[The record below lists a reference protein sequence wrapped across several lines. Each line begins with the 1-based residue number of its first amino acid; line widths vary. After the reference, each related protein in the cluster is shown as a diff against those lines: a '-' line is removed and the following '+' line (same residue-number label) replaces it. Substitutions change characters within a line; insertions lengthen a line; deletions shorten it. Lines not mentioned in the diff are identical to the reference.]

1 MKNDL
6 TNIMNFEYFI
16 RNLAVVCCIEMV
28 ILIPTFTIIICS
40 IYKRIY
46 KMKYKI
52 RYTMTYKEFKKKIE
66 EIGLVYCNQGS
77 GVCIYNFNKHRL
89 NPIASINGDKM
100 YSITTPYVEDDKLFK
115 LCHELAKTP
124 INERGEIK

>member
-28 ILIPTFTIIICS
+28 ILIPTFTIIICN

-52 RYTMTYKEFKKKIE
+52 RYTMTYKEFKKKID
-66 EIGLVYCNQGS
+66 EIGLNYCDQS
-77 GVCIYNFNKHRL
+77 SRVHIYNFNEHRL
-89 NPIASINGDKM
+89 NQ
-100 YSITTPYVEDDKLFK
+100 ITSSNEDYKLFK
-115 LCHELAKTP
+115 LCYELAKTP
-124 INERGEIK
+124 INKRGELK